1 MRNYKNFL
9 VMLVLFVFGTTAQA
23 QETQAKRADTRMERF
38 AYIDAIKLYEHVAN
52 KGYHTPEVLQNL
64 GDANYFNGKLPEANK
79 WYTIL
84 FEETDAKEIA
94 SEYFYRYA
102 QTLKSIEEYDRAA
115 VVLKQFEQ
123 LEAEDI
129 RTKLIEESKD
139 YMAKIEA
146 NSGRYELKNLPFNSE
161 ASDYGTTIYDGK
173 LIFASARKKGTV
185 SKKIHSWTSEYFTN
199 LYSVEIKED
208 GTYGDLETFAKKLN
222 TKFNESTPVLS
233 KDGQTMYFSR
243 NNFNKGKR
251 GKNSE
256 KTTLLK
262 IYKSSKD
269 EKGKWSEAEEL
280 PFNSNAFSTAHPA
293 LTADGKW
300 MYFVSDRANGFGKSD
315 LYKVEIKENG
325 SFGLPTNLG
334 EKINTEGRESFPF
347 ITENDELYFST
358 DGRPGLGGFDIFVTK
373 IKEDGSFSEIQNIGA
388 PANGPLDD
396 FAFYINVE
404 SKRGFL
410 SSNRSNGVGKDDI
423 YSFEELNPLVLDCI
437 QGIEGIV
444 FDTKTKERLP
454 FAEVKLYDAD
464 FNLIAEGKADENAF
478 YTFPNLPCGAKFRI
492 NASLEGYNTVEKTV
506 ELPNENGVTKAD
518 LELEKER
525 IKIKKGDDLF
535 KVLNL
540 NPIYFDLDKHN
551 IRPDAAAELAKV
563 HAVLIEYPTMKI
575 DIRSHTDSRASHK
588 YNEDLSSRRAKS
600 TSDWLVANGI
610 NRARLTWKGYGETQ
624 LVNECADGVPC
635 SEEAHQLNR
644 RSEFIVIE
652 L

>member
-1 MRNYKNFL
+1 MFVL
-9 VMLVLFVFGTTAQA
+9 LVLGTTAQA
-23 QETQAKRADTRMERF
+23 QEAQTKRADTRMERF
-38 AYIDAIKLYEHVAN
+38 AYIDAIQLYEHVAN
-52 KGYHTPEVLQNL
+52 KGYHTSEVLKNL
-64 GDANYFNGKLPEANK
+64 GDAYYFNGKLIEAHK
-79 WYTIL
+79 WYSIL
-84 FEETDAKEIA
+84 FEEIEGNEIA
-94 SEYFYRYA
+94 SEYYYRYA
-102 QTLKSIEEYDRAA
+102 QTLKSIEEYDRAT
-115 VVLKQFEQ
+115 VVLEQFKK

-129 RTKLIEESKD
+129 RTKLIEGSKD
-139 YMAKIEA
+139 YRAEIEA
-146 NSGRYELKNLPFNSE
+146 NSGRYELQLVPFNSE
-161 ASDYGTTIYDGK
+161 ASDYGTTVYDGK

-222 TKFNESTPVLS
+222 TKFNESTPVLT
-233 KDGQTMYFSR
+233 KDGMTMYFSR

-251 GKNSE
+251 GKDAH

-293 LTADGKW
+293 LTVDGKW
-300 MYFVSDRANGFGKSD
+300 MYFASDRANGFGKSD

-325 SFGLPTNLG
+325 GFGLPINLG

-347 ITENDELYFST
+347 ITENNELYFST
-358 DGRPGLGGFDIFVTK
+358 DGRPGLGGLDIFVTK
-373 IKEDGSFSEIQNIGA
+373 IKEDGSFSKVQNIGE
-388 PANGPLDD
+388 PANSPLDD
-396 FAFYINVE
+396 FSFYINVD
-404 SKRGFL
+404 SKKGFL
-410 SSNRSNGVGKDDI
+410 SSNRVNGVGKDDI
-423 YSFEELNPLVLDCI
+423 YSFNELRALVLDCI
-437 QGIEGIV
+437 QGIEGV
-444 FDTKTKERLP
+444 VYDAKTKERLP

-464 FNLIAEGKADENAF
+464 FNLVAETKADANAF
-478 YTFPNLPCGAKFRI
+478 YSFPSLTCGTKFRI
-492 NASLEGYNTVEKTV
+492 NASLEGYNTVEETV
-506 ELPNENGVTKAD
+506 VLPNETGVTKAD
-518 LELEKER
+518 LELDKKR
-525 IKIKKGDDLF
+525 IEIKKGDDLF
-535 KVLNL
+535 KVLKL

-563 HAVLIEYPTMKI
+563 QAVLIEYPTMKI

-600 TSDWLVANGI
+600 TADWLVANGI
-610 NRARLTWKGYGETQ
+610 NRARLTWKGYGENQ